1 MIAVTHLPVFAVVP
15 LACGLLGLA
24 AWYWA
29 RLGAPDVP
37 AGRRWLRRLS
47 LGAAVAG
54 LPAVAAGFAIVDPDV
69 RPLAY
74 AITWAIALVAILA
87 AVGLAMLDAFACVVE
102 YRRERRR
109 LAERRRAGLESML
122 AARGSRPAAEG
133 PR

>member
-1 MIAVTHLPVFAVVP
+1 MIAVTHLPVAAVVP

-29 RLGAPDVP
+29 RLGSPGIP
-37 AGRRWLRRLS
+37 AGRRRLRRLS

-74 AITWAIALVAILA
+74 AITWGIALVAILG
-87 AVGLAMLDAFACVVE
+87 AVGLAMLDALVCVVE
-102 YRRERRR
+102 YRRERTI
-109 LAERRRAGLESML
+109 LSERGRAGLEATL
-122 AARGSRPAAEG
+122 AARRSRSAGEVS
-133 PR
+133 R